1 MKKPPDIV
9 HGLEETPP
17 AVVTM
22 FCGLQHVGQGSHAV
36 RTRGKL
42 QGYAS

>member
-9 HGLEETPP
+9 HGLEEAPP

-22 FCGLQHVGQGSHAV
+22 FCGSSTSG
-36 RTRGKL
+36 
-42 QGYAS
+42 